1 MAKNKNVLI
10 KHRDLWGWVFSAQTV
25 IAILVTLV
33 YPLTYAVILSL
44 TDIRFSVNGF
54 DFLNL
59 KNYGFKNYVW
69 LFKESAFFKDLWISV
84 VFAVVS
90 TTVQTVL
97 GFLLAFM
104 LYFMKGGIQ
113 KFFKTAL
120 YLPVILP
127 TAVISSMWMIIL
139 AGDEFGVLNVFLGL
153 TEPPFQWLS
162 NKNVAFCAIVVIN
175 TWRYYGITMI
185 IYLVNMSA
193 VPKEVIES
201 AEVEG
206 ANKGQIMFKI
216 IVPLVMSATSLNI
229 ILSMIGG
236 IQSFDLFYLFQ
247 VNGNLTLDL
256 TPVGVLIFKTE
267 LGSGN
272 LRNTYIARS
281 VTMSIVL
288 TVIIAVVTILIN
300 KAFTMREDK

>member
-1 MAKNKNVLI
+1 MARKKDVLI
-10 KHRDLWGWVFSAQTV
+10 KNRNLWGWIFSIQTV
-25 IAILVTLV
+25 VAILVTLI
-33 YPLTYAVILSL
+33 YPLTYAGILSF
-44 TDIRFSVNGF
+44 TNVRFSTVNF
-54 DFLNL
+54 DFVGFE
-59 KNYGFKNYVW
+59 NYKW
-69 LFKESAFFKDLWISV
+69 LFTESAFFDDLLISI

-90 TTVQTVL
+90 TAVQTVL

-104 LYFMKGGIQ
+104 LYFMKGKVQG
-113 KFFKTAL
+113 FFKTAL

-127 TAVISSMWMIIL
+127 TAVVSSMWMIIL
-139 AGDEFGVLNVFLGL
+139 AGDEFGVLNVVLGL
-153 TEPPFQWLS
+153 TDPPYQWLNDKS
-162 NKNVAFCAIVVIN
+162 IAFWAIVIIN

-193 VPKEVIES
+193 VPKEVVES

-206 ANKGQIMFKI
+206 ASKAQIMLKI
-216 IVPLVMSATSLNI
+216 IIPLVMSATSLNI

-247 VNGNLTLDL
+247 TNANLTLDL
-256 TPVGVLIFKTE
+256 TPVGVLIFKTG

-272 LRNTYIARS
+272 LRNIYLARS

-288 TVIIAVVTILIN
+288 TIIIATVTVLIN
-300 KAFTMREDK
+300 KVFSRSEDK